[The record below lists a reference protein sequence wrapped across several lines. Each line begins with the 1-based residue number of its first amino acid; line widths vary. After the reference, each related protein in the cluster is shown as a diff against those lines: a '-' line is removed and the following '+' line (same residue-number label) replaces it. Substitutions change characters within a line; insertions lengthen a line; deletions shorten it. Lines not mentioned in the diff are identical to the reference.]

1 MHLYGTTREEVA
13 AVMRGDSLEE
23 YRAAQQ
29 RLQNS
34 PDRGRRTEATGS
46 EPAPGP
52 VQEGKPG
59 MGLSGA

>member
-1 MHLYGTTREEVA
+1 ML
-13 AVMRGDSLEE
+13 RGDSLEE

-29 RLQNS
+29 RLQS
-34 PDRGRRTEATGS
+34 AAAGRRNEAPGS
-46 EPAPGP
+46 EPAPGQ